1 MSCYEI
7 RQGGCSYFQ
16 LFKAQEKV
24 VTHAY
29 MTQNTT
35 LGCLI
40 H

>member
-1 MSCYEI
+1 MLCYEI

-16 LFKAQEKV
+16 VLKAHENV
-24 VTHAY
+24 VMYAY

-35 LGCLI
+35 LGCLV